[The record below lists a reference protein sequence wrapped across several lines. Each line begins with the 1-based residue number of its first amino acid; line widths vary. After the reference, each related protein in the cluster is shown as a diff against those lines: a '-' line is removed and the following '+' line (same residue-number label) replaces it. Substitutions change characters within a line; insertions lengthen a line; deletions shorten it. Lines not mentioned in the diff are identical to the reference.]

1 MKKLFKAS
9 IVILVCILLSGVIMA
24 QETGEIVGKV
34 TDEDG
39 VPLPGV
45 AVTATS
51 PSLQGQRTAISGND
65 GSYRFPLLPGGT
77 YTLVFELQG
86 FAQLTQEEVIVS
98 LGKGTSVNAQM
109 KIATI
114 EEQLTVVAET
124 PLIDKT
130 KSDTS
135 FNMKAEE
142 LANAPIQGRTIQEI
156 LSFTPGVTGVRH
168 NTNFGTSGSATEYG
182 AGSFRGEGGTGNNY
196 LVDGLSKRGLDDND
210 PGVRVNYDS
219 WDEVQIISDGF
230 SPQLGQAYGGIINIV
245 TKSGGNSFH
254 GELGGLIWDYHL
266 RADRQEQLSVAV
278 DPNRSEY
285 NLFGNLG
292 GPIVQDKLWF
302 FVSNNFWR
310 RADDGEPS
318 TVGWLEIPAGQRRRN
333 TNNIFGKLS
342 WAPHGNHTIALSG
355 TYDKFLNQTGGFGLP
370 ERYEQRDY
378 TDYAFRGN
386 YKGILGANTLLE
398 VVAGRSSRDL
408 SVGPLSGDMQT
419 PPIEYAD
426 ISQTLQNLYTND
438 NIIEKRTDFTARFTQ
453 YVDTEGFGNHEIG
466 AGLLYYWVKR
476 SQYQDGT
483 GKAYDLWDDPNAWG
497 DTFWNGGTS
506 LLFLEPGVPFQI
518 YERRNQDYFNTGRG
532 FGLYLKDTVTIG
544 NVTVMLGLRSET
556 QKLIND
562 ENVTLFN
569 WGLGKFISPRF
580 SLAWDITGDGVNV
593 LKLGVGNFTDTMLMD
608 LLPYFTR
615 GGGSTF
621 RVWRWTGPVPTYRD
635 DEAALKNK
643 DNWVFNFSQGT
654 PESFTEGG
662 YAMDVKDGTGPDRMT
677 KVVAEFNRRLGS
689 FWAVKFRGVYTK
701 HSNMLEDLALFDYE
715 GLTYELQNWDQKR
728 RSYLG
733 LEIELLGR
741 IADTFYLSG
750 SYVWSSAKGTT
761 LGAYE
766 AFDNYSTTAY
776 NTVGI
781 FGDHFSGPADSPWAW
796 LDPLTAGFG
805 GRDHGDEGWYGP
817 LQDSCDHVVKLLGTW
832 MAPYGFVISGS
843 FQWYNGYA
851 WSIHGW
857 HEAYG
862 IYATFPY
869 TRGTER
875 YPAHSY
881 VDLTVQKDI
890 RLSSAVTLALRANI
904 NNLLNSQQVVS
915 LANGEGSAIFGEVW
929 GRQYPRW
936 LQFQV
941 MLRF

>member
-1 MKKLFKAS
+1 LKKLVKTA
-9 IVILVCILLSGVIMA
+9 IVILVGLLLTGVAIA
-24 QETGEIVGKV
+24 QETGDIVGKV

-39 VPLPGV
+39 VGLPGV
-45 AVTATS
+45 AITASS
-51 PSLQGQRTAISGND
+51 PSLQGQRTAVSGAD
-65 GSYRFPLLPGGT
+65 GSYRLPILPVGT

-86 FAQLTQEEVIVS
+86 FAKLTQEAVIVS
-98 LGKGTSVNAQM
+98 LGMGTSVNVQM
-109 KIATI
+109 TIATI

-135 FNMKAEE
+135 FNMKADE

-156 LSFTPGVTGVRH
+156 MSFTPGVTGVRH
-168 NTNFGTSGSATEYG
+168 NTNFGTAGSATEYG

-245 TKSGGNSFH
+245 TKSGGNNFS
-254 GELGGLIWDYHL
+254 GELGALIWDYHL

-285 NLFGNLG
+285 NIFGNIG
-292 GPIVQDKLWF
+292 GPIVKDKLWF
-302 FVSNNFWR
+302 FLSNNFWR
-310 RADDGEPS
+310 RADDGESS

-342 WAPHGNHTIALSG
+342 WAPHANHTIALSG
-355 TYDKFLNQTGGFGLP
+355 TYDKFLKQTGGFGLP
-370 ERYEQRDY
+370 EMYEERDY

-386 YKGILGANTLLE
+386 YKGILGPNTLLE

-408 SVGPLSGDMQT
+408 SVGPLSGDLQS
-419 PPIEYAD
+419 PPIEYTD
-426 ISQTLQNLYTND
+426 ISQTTNNLYQVSNT
-438 NIIEKRTDFTARFTQ
+438 IEKRTDFTARFTQ
-453 YVDTEGFGNHEIG
+453 YLDTESFGNHEFG

-476 SQYQDGT
+476 EQYTDRT
-483 GKAYDLWDDPNAWG
+483 GKAYDLWNDPNAWG
-497 DTFWNGGTS
+497 DTFWDGGTS
-506 LLFLEPGVPFQI
+506 IQFLEPGVPAQMW
-518 YERRNQDYFNTGRG
+518 EARNQNYFNTGRG
-532 FGLYLKDTVTIG
+532 FGVYLKDTITFG
-544 NVTVMLGLRSET
+544 NVTVMLGVRSET

-562 ENVTLFN
+562 EDVELFN
-569 WGLGKFISPRF
+569 WGFDQFISPRF

-593 LKLGVGNFTDTMLMD
+593 FKFGVGNFTDTMLMD

-621 RVWRWTGPVPTYRD
+621 RVWRWTGPIPTYAD

-662 YAMDVKDGTGPDRMT
+662 YAIDVAEGTGPDRMT
-677 KVVAEFNRRLGS
+677 KVVAEFNRRLGPY
-689 FWAVKFRGVYTK
+689 WAAKIRGVYT
-701 HSNMLEDLALFDYE
+701 HHGNMLEDLAMFDYE
-715 GLTYELQNWDQKR
+715 NITYVLMNWDQKK

-733 LEIELLGR
+733 LEFEVLGR
-741 IADTFYLSG
+741 ITDRFFLNG
-750 SYVWSSAKGTT
+750 SYVWSQAKGTT

-766 AFDNYSTTAY
+766 AFDNYSGTAY
-776 NTVGI
+776 NTVGL
-781 FGDHFSGPADSPWAW
+781 FGDHFSGPDDSIWSFYA
-796 LDPLTAGFG
+796 PLTAGFG
-805 GRDHGDEGWYGP
+805 GLDYGDEGWYGP

-832 MAPYGFVISGS
+832 MAPYGLIISGS

-851 WSIHGW
+851 WSIHGYQQ
-857 HEAYG
+857 AYG
-862 IYATFPY
+862 MYATFPY
-869 TRGTER
+869 GRGTER

-881 VDLTVQKDI
+881 VDLTIQKDF
-890 RLSSAVTLALRANI
+890 RLGSAVTLGLRANI
-904 NNLLNSQQVVS
+904 NNLFNSQQIVS
-915 LANGEGSAIFGEVW
+915 YANGEGSAIFMDIY